1 LISSPHALLFA
12 SQLKKRKQQARVSL
26 TISNRISQA
35 FYYFTTKKID
45 IDQRCQNHLKG
56 CINEKRRCFMENV
69 DFKEGYIEAIRVVS
83 RKLEA
88 EIAQIQKKREKS
100 LSDLTR
106 LRAFMSAYSLVW
118 QNNNLLEQKGC

>member
-1 LISSPHALLFA
+1 
-12 SQLKKRKQQARVSL
+12 
-26 TISNRISQA
+26 
-35 FYYFTTKKID
+35 
-45 IDQRCQNHLKG
+45 
-56 CINEKRRCFMENV
+56 MENV

-83 RKLEA
+83 RKLES
-88 EIAQIQKKREKS
+88 EIAEIQKKREKS